1 MVNRTS
7 TVWVGPG
14 IILFIKLNFLLPLLV
29 GGPDM
34 ANKMGPVKKIYTN
47 YINKFNKLMVRHYS
61 TEVGKNDLGSYL
73 AGLFE
78 GDGHI

>member
-1 MVNRTS
+1 
-7 TVWVGPG
+7 
-14 IILFIKLNFLLPLLV
+14 V

-34 ANKMGPVKKIYTN
+34 ANKKGPVKKIYTN
-47 YINKFNKLMVRHYS
+47 YINKFNKLNVRHYS
-61 TEVGKNDLGSYL
+61 TDPQALQKSSIFDGVDKNDLGSYL